1 MPKCAESSHIG
12 PSRPDADRH
21 WTLSWMC
28 LLVIGSSRK
37 MERHDVLVF
46 DKTVASVATAMR
58 GLLFFFFFFS
68 HSQPRDLGDRQS
80 FA

>member
-1 MPKCAESSHIG
+1 
-12 PSRPDADRH
+12 
-21 WTLSWMC
+21 MC